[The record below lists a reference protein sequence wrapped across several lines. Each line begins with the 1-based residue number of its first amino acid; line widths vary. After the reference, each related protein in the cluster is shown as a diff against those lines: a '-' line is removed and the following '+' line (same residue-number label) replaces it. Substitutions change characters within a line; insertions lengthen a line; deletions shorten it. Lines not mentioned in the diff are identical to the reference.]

1 MIFRRVI
8 GVSLLAVLAAAVAA
22 SRPVAAQ
29 PGAER
34 VFPVSLSV
42 EGEYRETSMLLRLPW
57 KAYGR
62 PVSALATE
70 RLDDDERAFV
80 RFAEAIKA
88 NDVAT
93 VQSLFEL
100 PSSVAG
106 TAPTSGMT
114 VAPLTPEQLLQSY
127 RQTFNGFSDVK
138 AEGRVPVDGAT
149 LFLWRGTT
157 PKGSIL
163 RGFSVRSAAGHR
175 RVAEVTMTHPIEVFL
190 VNTLGHVDAAVLSG
204 TGQRAA
210 AGTRAVLL
218 AADRDRRPPR
228 VQRPAAQRQS
238 RRLFRKGRAK
248 AVLAPLRA
256 RAAALAAK
264 KMEQLYA
271 LHTPKSTAKLKEW
284 FASMTP
290 EMFDSYVR
298 SQSQPRFIKFVLDAA
313 PLAIVFSAE
322 TEANT
327 WPAGGLHYDYL
338 LRDAGGYRIA
348 NVHYESF
355 FDDLL
360 KASPALRELIRN
372 ERGRLP
378 QVR

>member
-1 MIFRRVI
+1 
-8 GVSLLAVLAAAVAA
+8 
-22 SRPVAAQ
+22 
-29 PGAER
+29 
-34 VFPVSLSV
+34 
-42 EGEYRETSMLLRLPW
+42 MLLRLPW
-57 KAYGR
+57 KVYGR
-62 PVSALATE
+62 PVSALAAE

-100 PSSVAG
+100 PSSAAG

-114 VAPLTPEQLLQSY
+114 VAPLTPEQLVQVVPADIQRAL
-127 RQTFNGFSDVK
+127 RR
-138 AEGRVPVDGAT
+138 EGRGARAGGRRDAVPVA
-149 LFLWRGTT
+149 WAT

-163 RGFSVRSAAGHR
+163 RGFSVRSAAGQR
-175 RVAEVTMTHPIEVFL
+175 RVAEVTMTQPIEVFL

-204 TGQRAA
+204 TVQRAA
-210 AGTRAVLL
+210 AGTRRDSWPLTATGVRLEFNGQRLNANL
-218 AADRDRRPPR
+218 ADSSA
-228 VQRPAAQRQS
+228 
-238 RRLFRKGRAK
+238 KIEK
-248 AVLAPLRA
+248 AVLAPPRA

-264 KMEQLYA
+264 KMDQLYA
-271 LHTPKSTAKLKEW
+271 VHTPKSTAKLKEW
-284 FASMTP
+284 YASMTP

-313 PLAIVFSAE
+313 PLSIVFSAE